1 VRKPLCGG
9 DHMTDNMRVK
19 ILEVL
24 RRNRNNSQT
33 TRNEGDS
40 LETITIDA
48 KKIDLPVLSGV
59 VDQ

>member
-1 VRKPLCGG
+1 
-9 DHMTDNMRVK
+9 MTDNMRVK

-40 LETITIDA
+40 LETITID
-48 KKIDLPVLSGV
+48 V
-59 VDQ
+59 Q

>member
-1 VRKPLCGG
+1 
-9 DHMTDNMRVK
+9 MTDNMRVK